1 MQATE
6 EAISGVEW
14 AEHISPVGTWAA
26 EHISPGGT
34 WAAVTSA
41 EAE

>member
-1 MQATE
+1 M
-6 EAISGVEW
+6 GGGMGHMGGGMGHMGGGW
-14 AEHISPVGTWAA
+14 ATWAA
-26 EHISPGGT
+26 EHISPEGT